1 MKKQNPFK
9 GIVFATLILFSILFS
24 TAASASQA
32 TKTIKETIDQ
42 VIDLLKSGKFEADP
56 EAKKAELRKIINPR
70 FSYQQMSMRSLAK
83 HWNGKSDNEKKEFVS
98 LFSKLLEN
106 SYASKLESY
115 SNEKINYGEE
125 IIKGKYAMV
134 KTEIVR
140 SDGVINVDYKLIQEK
155 GDWKVYD
162 FVIEGVSMI
171 KNYRSQFNRII
182 NKDSYDG
189 LKQKLRD
196 KIEGLSDDELK
207 G

>member
-1 MKKQNPFK
+1 
-9 GIVFATLILFSILFS
+9 
-24 TAASASQA
+24 
-32 TKTIKETIDQ
+32 
-42 VIDLLKSGKFEADP
+42 
-56 EAKKAELRKIINPR
+56 
-70 FSYQQMSMRSLAK
+70 
-83 HWNGKSDNEKKEFVS
+83 
-98 LFSKLLEN
+98 
-106 SYASKLESY
+106 
-115 SNEKINYGEE
+115 
-125 IIKGKYAMV
+125 MV

-182 NKDSYDG
+182 KKDSYDA

-196 KIEGLSDDELK
+196 KIKGLTENDLN

>member
-1 MKKQNPFK
+1 MKKENPFK
-9 GIVFATLILFSILFS
+9 GIVFAALISLFIFLP
-24 TAASASQA
+24 AIAVASQA
-32 TKTIKETIDQ
+32 TNTIKATIDQ
-42 VIDLLKSGKFEADP
+42 VIEVLKNERFKDNP
-56 EAKKAELRKIINPR
+56 EAKKEELRKVINPR

-83 HWNGKSDNEKKEFVS
+83 HWNGKSDAEKKEFVD

-125 IIKGKYAMV
+125 IIKGNYAMV

-182 NKDSYDG
+182 NKDSYD
-189 LKQKLRD
+189 
-196 KIEGLSDDELK
+196 ELK
-207 G
+207 KKLQNKIKGLNDDDLKG